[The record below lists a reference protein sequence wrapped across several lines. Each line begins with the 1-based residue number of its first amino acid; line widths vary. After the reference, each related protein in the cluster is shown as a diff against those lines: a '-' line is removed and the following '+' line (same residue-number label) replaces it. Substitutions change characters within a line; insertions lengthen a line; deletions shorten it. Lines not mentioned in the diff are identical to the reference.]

1 MQRFEVTSTMPRTTK
16 AVLPVHLP
24 RLGATLARGIRAG
37 RWLFA
42 SGLNGA
48 VPGVGLTPAV
58 TGGGN
63 PLAGEPA
70 CKREARALF
79 ANARE
84 VLAAEGLG
92 FPDCVRIDQY
102 YVGAHAVDPYHEVR
116 REIFGGRIPPSTSNL
131 HRAMAYAG
139 QTQEVQ
145 LVAAVPSGDFRAEH
159 LKIATS
165 WSIHASSGYSPA
177 LAAGEF
183 LFVPGQTAE
192 ARDTAL
198 GPLDP
203 EARMP
208 HGHLWKGTPIKLE
221 TNFIVERKLKPS
233 LAAAGATLD
242 DVVKAQ
248 VYLRDR
254 ADVPAFTE
262 AWRSHFAVTPVTT
275 IIPTATPGFIVADG
289 RIEIN
294 TISVR
299 QKAAERIV
307 EHDATVAVRAGDLLF
322 LSGLMASDAN
332 GLLADMEDDARAP
345 FTAIPIK
352 DQVRAI
358 AARAQAICRQA
369 GADLA
374 NVVRL
379 QLFLTDLSELAPAIE
394 AWSNALDGLPLPLSA
409 IEVNW
414 LAVPG
419 ARILADI
426 WVHAP

>member
-1 MQRFEVTSTMPRTTK
+1 MTARTTQ
-16 AVLPVHLP
+16 AILPVRLP
-24 RLGATLARGIRAG
+24 RLGATLARGLRAG
-37 RWLFA
+37 RWVFA
-42 SGLNGA
+42 TGVNGA
-48 VPGVGLTPAV
+48 VPGVGLPQSV
-58 TGGGN
+58 TGGRN
-63 PLAGEPA
+63 PLAGEPP
-70 CKREARALF
+70 CRREARALF

-84 VLAAEGLG
+84 VLEAAGLG
-92 FPDCVRIDQY
+92 FADCVRIDQY

-131 HRAMAYAG
+131 HRAMPYPG

-192 ARDTAL
+192 ARDTAQ

-203 EARMP
+203 DARMP

-221 TNFIVERKLKPS
+221 TQFIVNQKLKPS
-233 LAAAGATLD
+233 LAAAGTSLD

-254 ADVPAFTE
+254 ADVPAFNE
-262 AWRSHFAVTPVTT
+262 VWRSQFAVAPATT

-299 QKAAERIV
+299 QKAAKPIV
-307 EHDATVAVRAGDLLF
+307 ENGSTVAVRGGDLLF
-322 LSGLMASDAN
+322 LSGLTASDAD
-332 GLLADMEDDARAP
+332 GLLADVGDHAQAP
-345 FTAIPIK
+345 FAAIPVK
-352 DQVRAI
+352 DQVRSI
-358 AARAQAICRQA
+358 AARAQSICREA
-369 GADLA
+369 GADLT
-374 NVVRL
+374 NLVRL
-379 QLFLTDLSELAPAIE
+379 QLFLTDLSDLPLAIE
-394 AWSNALDGLPLPLSA
+394 AWSSALDGLPLPLSA
-409 IEVNW
+409 IEVDW
-414 LAVPG
+414 LPVPG

>member
-1 MQRFEVTSTMPRTTK
+1 MTARTTQ
-16 AVLPVHLP
+16 ALLPVRLP
-24 RLGATLARGIRAG
+24 RLGATLARGVRAG
-37 RWLFA
+37 RWVFA
-42 SGLNGA
+42 TGLNGA
-48 VPGVGLTPAV
+48 VPGVGLPPGV
-58 TGGGN
+58 TGGRN
-63 PLAGEPA
+63 PLAGEPP

-84 VLAAEGLG
+84 VLDAAGLS
-92 FPDCVRIDQY
+92 FADCVRIDQY

-131 HRAMAYAG
+131 HRAMAYSG

-145 LVAAVPSGDFRAEH
+145 LVAAVPAGDFRAEH
-159 LKIATS
+159 LEIATS

-203 EARMP
+203 DARMP

-221 TNFIVERKLKPS
+221 TDFIVEHKLEPS

-254 ADVPAFTE
+254 ADVPAFNE
-262 AWRSHFAVTPVTT
+262 AWRAHFAAAPATT

-294 TISVR
+294 TISMR
-299 QKAAERIV
+299 GKAAQPII
-307 EHDATVAVRAGDLLF
+307 DDGSTVAVRAGDLLF
-322 LSGLMASDAN
+322 LSGLMASDAD
-332 GLLADMEDDARAP
+332 GLLADVGEHAQAP
-345 FTAIPIK
+345 FAAIPVK

-358 AARAQAICRQA
+358 AARAQAICREA

-379 QLFLTDLSELAPAIE
+379 QLFLTDLAELPLAIE
-394 AWSNALDGLPLPLSA
+394 AWSDALDGLPLPLSA
-409 IEVNW
+409 IEVDW

>member
-1 MQRFEVTSTMPRTTK
+1 MPRVTQ
-16 AVLPVHLP
+16 ALLPVRLP

-37 RWLFA
+37 RWVFA
-42 SGLNGA
+42 TGLNGA
-48 VPGVGLTPAV
+48 VPGQGLPTSV
-58 TGGGN
+58 TGGRN
-63 PLAGEPA
+63 PLAGEPP

-84 VLAAEGLG
+84 VLAAAGLG

-102 YVGAHAVDPYHEVR
+102 YVGPHAVDPYHEVR

-131 HRAMAYAG
+131 HRAFAYPG

-145 LVAAVPSGDFRAEH
+145 LIAAIPSGDFRAEH

-192 ARDTAL
+192 ARDTAK

-221 TNFIVERKLKPS
+221 TQFVVTQKLKPS
-233 LAAAGATLD
+233 LEAAGATLD

-254 ADVPAFTE
+254 ADIPAFNE
-262 AWRSHFAVTPVTT
+262 VWRSHFAVAPATT

-299 QKAAERIV
+299 HKGARPIV
-307 EHDATVAVRAGDLLF
+307 DNGATVAVRANDLVF
-322 LSGLMASDAN
+322 LAGLLANDAD
-332 GLLADMEDDARAP
+332 GLLADADAHATAP

-358 AARAQAICRQA
+358 AARAQAICRDA

-374 NVVRL
+374 NLVRL
-379 QLFLTDLSELAPAIE
+379 QLFLTDLAELPAAIE
-394 AWSNALDGLPLPLSA
+394 AWSAALDGAPLPLSA
-409 IEVNW
+409 IEVDW
-414 LAVPG
+414 LPVPG
-419 ARILADI
+419 ARIMADI

>member
-1 MQRFEVTSTMPRTTK
+1 MTARTTQ
-16 AVLPVHLP
+16 AILPVRLP

-37 RWLFA
+37 RWVFA
-42 SGLNGA
+42 TGLNGA
-48 VPGVGLTPAV
+48 VPGAGLPHSV
-58 TGGGN
+58 TGGRN
-63 PLAGEPA
+63 PLSGEPR

-79 ANARE
+79 ANARQ
-84 VLAAEGLG
+84 VLEAAGLG

-102 YVGAHAVDPYHEVR
+102 YAGAHAVDPYHDVR
-116 REIFGGRIPPSTSNL
+116 REIFTGRIPPSTSNL
-131 HRAMAYAG
+131 HRALAYPG

-145 LVAAVPSGDFRAEH
+145 LVAAVPAGDFRAEH

-192 ARDTAL
+192 ARDTTK

-203 EARMP
+203 DARMP

-221 TNFIVERKLKPS
+221 TEFIVKQKLKPS
-233 LAAAGATLD
+233 LAAAGASLD

-254 ADVPAFTE
+254 ADVPAFNE
-262 AWRSHFAVTPVTT
+262 VWRTQFDVPPATT
-275 IIPTATPGFIVADG
+275 IIPTATPGFIVAEG

-294 TISVR
+294 TISLR
-299 QKAAERIV
+299 QKAAKRTV
-307 EHDATVAVRAGDLLF
+307 HDGSTLAVHAGDLLF
-322 LSGLMASDAN
+322 LSGLTASDAD
-332 GLLADMEDDARAP
+332 GLLADGGDDAQAP
-345 FTAIPIK
+345 FAAIPVK

-358 AARAQAICRQA
+358 AARAQSICREA

-374 NVVRL
+374 NMVRL
-379 QLFLTDLSELAPAIE
+379 QLFLTDLSELPPAIE
-394 AWSNALDGLPLPLSA
+394 AWSSALDGLPLPLSA
-409 IEVNW
+409 IEVDW

-419 ARILADI
+419 ARIMADI

>member
-1 MQRFEVTSTMPRTTK
+1 MLRTTQ
-16 AVLPVHLP
+16 AVLPVRLP
-24 RLGATLARGIRAG
+24 RLGATLARGMRAG

-42 SGLNGA
+42 TGVNGA
-48 VPGVGLTPAV
+48 VPGVGLAPIV
-58 TGGGN
+58 TGGRN
-63 PLAGEPA
+63 PLAGEPP

-84 VLAAEGLG
+84 VLEAAGIG
-92 FPDCVRIDQY
+92 FADCVRIDQY

-131 HRAMAYAG
+131 HRAMPYPG

-192 ARDTAL
+192 ARDTAQ

-203 EARMP
+203 DARMP
-208 HGHLWKGTPIKLE
+208 PGHLWKGTPIKLE
-221 TNFIVERKLKPS
+221 TRFIVEQKLKPS
-233 LAAAGATLD
+233 LAAAGLTLE

-248 VYLRDR
+248 VYLRDC
-254 ADVPAFTE
+254 ADVPAFNE
-262 AWRSHFAVTPVTT
+262 EWRSHFTVAPATI
-275 IIPTATPGFIVADG
+275 IIPTATPGFIVANG

-299 QKAAERIV
+299 QKVAQPLV
-307 EHDATVAVRAGDLLF
+307 EHGSTVAVRAGDLLF
-322 LSGLMASDAN
+322 LSGLMATNAD
-332 GLLADMEDDARAP
+332 GLLADVDDDARAP
-345 FTAIPIK
+345 FTAIAVK

-358 AARAQAICRQA
+358 AARAQAICREA

-379 QLFLTDLSELAPAIE
+379 QLFLTNLAELPLAIE
-394 AWSNALDGLPLPLSA
+394 AWSGALDGLPLPLSA
-409 IEVNW
+409 IEVDW
-414 LAVPG
+414 LAAPG

-426 WVHAP
+426 WVHAPR

>member
-1 MQRFEVTSTMPRTTK
+1 MTRTTQ
-16 AVLPVHLP
+16 ALLPVGLP

-42 SGLNGA
+42 TGLNGA
-48 VPGVGLTPAV
+48 VPGQGLPASV
-58 TGGGN
+58 TGGRN
-63 PLAGEPA
+63 PLAGAPT

-84 VLAAEGLG
+84 VLAAAGLG

-116 REIFGGRIPPSTSNL
+116 REIFAGRIPPSTSNL
-131 HRAMAYAG
+131 HRAFAYPG

-145 LVAAVPSGDFRAEH
+145 LIAAVPSGDFRAEH

-192 ARDTAL
+192 ARDTAK

-221 TNFIVERKLKPS
+221 TQFILNQKLKPS
-233 LAAAGATLD
+233 LEAAGLTLD

-254 ADVPAFTE
+254 ADVPAFNE
-262 AWRSHFAVTPVTT
+262 VWGAHFAVPPATT
-275 IIPTATPGFIVADG
+275 IIPTATPGFIVAEG

-294 TISVR
+294 TVSVR
-299 QKAAERIV
+299 GKTAKPIV
-307 EHDATVAVRAGDLLF
+307 HDGATLAVRANDLLF
-322 LSGLMASDAN
+322 LSGLLASDAD
-332 GLLADMEDDARAP
+332 GLLDEVDAPATAP
-345 FTAIPIK
+345 FTAIPVK

-358 AARAQAICRQA
+358 ATRAQAICHDA

-374 NVVRL
+374 NVARL
-379 QLFLTDLSELAPAIE
+379 QLFLTDLGELPAAIE
-394 AWSNALDGLPLPLSA
+394 AWSAALDGAPLPLSA
-409 IEVNW
+409 IEVDW
-414 LAVPG
+414 LPVPG
-419 ARILADI
+419 ARVMADV

>member
-1 MQRFEVTSTMPRTTK
+1 M
-16 AVLPVHLP
+16 
-24 RLGATLARGIRAG
+24 RAG

-42 SGLNGA
+42 TGLNGA
-48 VPGVGLTPAV
+48 VAGVGLAPSV
-58 TGGGN
+58 TGGRN
-63 PLAGEPA
+63 PLAGEPP

-84 VLAAEGLG
+84 VLEAAGLS
-92 FPDCVRIDQY
+92 FADCVRIDQY
-102 YVGAHAVDPYHEVR
+102 YVGAHAVDSYHEVR

-131 HRAMAYAG
+131 HRAMPYPG

-145 LVAAVPSGDFRAEH
+145 IVAAVPAGDFRAEH
-159 LKIATS
+159 LKIATT

-192 ARDTAL
+192 ARDTAQ

-221 TNFIVERKLKPS
+221 TNFIVQQKLKPS

-254 ADVPAFTE
+254 ADVPAFNE
-262 AWRSHFAVTPVTT
+262 AWRSHFAKPPATT

-299 QKAAERIV
+299 HKGAQRIV
-307 EHDATVAVRAGDLLF
+307 ADGATASVQAGDLLF
-322 LSGLMASDAN
+322 LSGLMASDTN
-332 GLLADMEDDARAP
+332 GLLADVEGDVRTP

-369 GADLA
+369 GTDLA
-374 NVVRL
+374 NMVRL
-379 QLFLTDLSELAPAIE
+379 QLFLTDLSELPPAIE
-394 AWSNALDGLPLPLSA
+394 AWAEALDGQPLPLSA
-409 IEVNW
+409 IEVDW

-419 ARILADI
+419 ARVLADI
-426 WVHAP
+426 WVYAPSEK

>member
-1 MQRFEVTSTMPRTTK
+1 MTARTTQ
-16 AVLPVHLP
+16 AILPVRLP
-24 RLGATLARGIRAG
+24 RLGATLARGVRAG
-37 RWLFA
+37 RWMFA
-42 SGLNGA
+42 TGLNGA
-48 VPGVGLTPAV
+48 VPGVGLPPAI
-58 TGGGN
+58 TGGRN

-79 ANARE
+79 ANSRE
-84 VLAAEGLG
+84 VLEAAGLG
-92 FPDCVRIDQY
+92 FADCVRIDQY

-116 REIFGGRIPPSTSNL
+116 REIFAGRIPPSTSNL
-131 HRAMAYAG
+131 HRAMPYPG

-145 LVAAVPSGDFRAEH
+145 LVAAVPGGDFRAEH
-159 LKIATS
+159 LKIATN

-203 EARMP
+203 DARMP

-221 TNFIVERKLKPS
+221 TRFIVEQKLKPS
-233 LAAAGATLD
+233 LAAAGASLD

-254 ADVPAFTE
+254 ADVPAFNE
-262 AWRSHFAVTPVTT
+262 AWRAQFAVAPATT
-275 IIPTATPGFIVADG
+275 IIPTATPGFIVADS

-294 TISVR
+294 TISIR
-299 QKAAERIV
+299 GKAAQRIV
-307 EHDATVAVRAGDLLF
+307 DGGATVAVRAGDLLF
-322 LSGLMASDAN
+322 LSGLTASDAD
-332 GLLADMEDDARAP
+332 GLLPDVGDDAQAP
-345 FTAIPIK
+345 FVAVPVK
-352 DQVRAI
+352 DQIRAI

-374 NVVRL
+374 NLVRL
-379 QLFLTDLSELAPAIE
+379 QLFLTDLGELPAAIE
-394 AWSNALDGLPLPLSA
+394 AWSDALDDPPLPLSA
-409 IEVNW
+409 IEVDW
-414 LAVPG
+414 LPVPG
-419 ARILADI
+419 ARVLADI

>member
-1 MQRFEVTSTMPRTTK
+1 MTARTTQ
-16 AVLPVHLP
+16 AILPVHLP
-24 RLGATLARGIRAG
+24 RLGATLARGVRAG

-42 SGLNGA
+42 TGLNGA
-48 VPGVGLTPAV
+48 VPGVGLPASV
-58 TGGGN
+58 IGGRN
-63 PLAGEPA
+63 PLAGEPP

-79 ANARE
+79 ANARQ
-84 VLAAEGLG
+84 VLEAAGVG

-116 REIFGGRIPPSTSNL
+116 REIFAGRIPPSTSNL
-131 HRAMAYAG
+131 HRAMPYAG

-192 ARDTAL
+192 ARDTAQ

-221 TNFIVERKLKPS
+221 TRFIVEQKLKPS
-233 LAAAGATLD
+233 LAAAGASLD
-242 DVVKAQ
+242 DVMKAQ

-254 ADVPAFTE
+254 ADVPAFNE
-262 AWRSHFAVTPVTT
+262 VWRSQFAVPPATT

-294 TISVR
+294 TISLR
-299 QKAAERIV
+299 GKAAQRIL
-307 EHDATVAVRAGDLLF
+307 DDGSTVAVRAGDLLL
-322 LSGLMASDAN
+322 LSGLTASDAD
-332 GLLADMEDDARAP
+332 GLLADVGDHAPAP
-345 FTAIPIK
+345 FAAIPIK

-358 AARAQAICRQA
+358 AARAQAVCQRA

-374 NVVRL
+374 NLVRL
-379 QLFLTDLSELAPAIE
+379 QLFLTDRAELPLAIE
-394 AWSNALDGLPLPLSA
+394 AWSSALDGLPLPLSA
-409 IEVNW
+409 IEVDW

>member
-1 MQRFEVTSTMPRTTK
+1 MARTTQ
-16 AVLPVHLP
+16 ALLPVRLP
-24 RLGATLARGIRAG
+24 RLGATLARGMRAG
-37 RWLFA
+37 RWVFA
-42 SGLNGA
+42 TGLNGA
-48 VPGVGLTPAV
+48 VPGAGLPPSV
-58 TGGGN
+58 TGGRN
-63 PLAGEPA
+63 PLAGEPP

-84 VLAAEGLG
+84 VLAAAGVG

-116 REIFGGRIPPSTSNL
+116 REIFAGRIPPSTSNL
-131 HRAMAYAG
+131 HRAMPYPG

-203 EARMP
+203 DARMP

-221 TNFIVERKLKPS
+221 TRFIVEQKLKPS
-233 LAAAGATLD
+233 LAAAGASLD

-254 ADVPAFTE
+254 ADVPAFNE
-262 AWRSHFAVTPVTT
+262 VWRSCFAVAPATT

-294 TISVR
+294 TISLR
-299 QKAAERIV
+299 GKAAQRIA
-307 EHDATVAVRAGDLLF
+307 DNGSTVAVHAGDLLF
-322 LSGLMASDAN
+322 LSGLMASDAD
-332 GLLADMEDDARAP
+332 GLLPDAGDHAPAP
-345 FTAIPIK
+345 FAAIPVK

-358 AARAQAICRQA
+358 AARARSLCQRA

-374 NVVRL
+374 NLVRL
-379 QLFLTDLSELAPAIE
+379 QIFLTHLADLPPAVE
-394 AWSNALDGLPLPLSA
+394 AWSDALDGLPLPLSA
-409 IEVNW
+409 IAVDW
-414 LAVPG
+414 LPGPG